1 MCHRGQ
7 RPRPASPMVA
17 PAARTTVVLFAA
29 TWCLLFGLT
38 HTVFS
43 TLWPGA
49 LTWGAKALA
58 SLPVALALIQLL
70 GDYAV
75 WGPRGRPTDGAG
87 GSAAT
92 RTWLDQREGTVARR
106 QHAGGSDVV
115 WARLAPDKDWAAHEA
130 TTGRAIGLCRQGVA
144 VRHDVPDEPTPAL
157 LPAWMWRWA
166 MPERIDTFRQERQLK
181 YGSGKER
188 TGAY

>member
-1 MCHRGQ
+1 M
-7 RPRPASPMVA
+7 AA
-17 PAARTTVVLFAA
+17 PAARTTVVLFAS
-29 TWCLLFGLT
+29 TWSLLFGLC

-75 WGPRGRPTDGAG
+75 WGPRGRPTGG
-87 GSAAT
+87 VEGSAAT
-92 RTWLDQREGTVARR
+92 RTWLDQREGVARR

-144 VRHDVPDEPTPAL
+144 VRHDVPDEPTPPL
-157 LPAWMWRWA
+157 VPAWLWRWA